1 MAGKPSKEVTA
12 GGSGL
17 GRAQHMQD
25 MTILEDVHLS
35 VCRKEKQL
43 QPKCPLTEEWIK
55 VWYMYTMEYYPAVKR
70 MK

>member
-1 MAGKPSKEVTA
+1 MEGKPRKEGTA
-12 GGSGL
+12 GGSGV

-35 VCRKEKQL
+35 VHRKEKQL
-43 QPKCPLTEEWIK
+43 QPKCPSTEDWIK
-55 VWYMYTMEYYPAVKR
+55 MWYVYTMEYYPAVKR

>member
-43 QPKCPLTEEWIK
+43 
-55 VWYMYTMEYYPAVKR
+55 
-70 MK
+70 